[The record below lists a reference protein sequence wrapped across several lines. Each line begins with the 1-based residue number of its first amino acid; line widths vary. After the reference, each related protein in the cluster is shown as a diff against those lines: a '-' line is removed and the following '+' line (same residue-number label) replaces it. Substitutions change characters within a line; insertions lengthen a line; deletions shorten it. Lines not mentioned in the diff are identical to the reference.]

1 MQAQQFVT
9 PAADPEFTQPQPG
22 APRNRRGGPKT
33 PEGKRR
39 SSLNATKHN
48 IFGKII
54 IAPGGELETYRSHS
68 KLFFAEYQPVGAI
81 ESDLVQR
88 IADLRYRLKR
98 CVPIEQSIFAVGFE
112 DFVDRIDTGLPE
124 VDAAFTEGPTWSRNK
139 RDLMLLTLYESRL
152 ENSLKR
158 EIAYLEKLQTER
170 KAAYAQAEA
179 EAIRLKQ
186 LAESEGEVYEP
197 ANDFVPSAPP
207 GKFVFSAEAIA
218 PLIARQPRLQR
229 APHSLEPPPHPSR
242 REPHPQK
249 ATAPK

>member
-98 CVPIEQSIFAVGFE
+98 CFTIEQSIFAVGFE
-112 DFVDRIDTGLPE
+112 DFVDRIDSGLPE
-124 VDAAFTEGPTWSRNK
+124 VDAAFTEGPTWRQNK
-139 RDLMLLTLYESRL
+139 HDLMLLTVYESRL

-158 EIAYLEKLQTER
+158 EIAYLEKLQAER

-197 ANDFVPSAPP
+197 ANDFIPASAH
-207 GKFVFSAEAIA
+207 GKFVFSAEAIDRA
-218 PLIARQPRLQR
+218 IDRQSRLQR
-229 APHSLEPPPHPSR
+229 APVSGRIPPQPSK
-242 REPHPQK
+242 PDTPK
-249 ATAPK
+249 ARAA